1 MWASMRLPACAS
13 WATPSGSMP
22 RCGGATWAGS
32 SRCGARRTRRTQRA
46 GCTPR
51 VGVCRG
57 ETHRGMLKPIPSLR
71 MVRRT
76 VECEIAY
83 TVSRMR
89 VLEQLAGNPVGISI
103 RSLESGAVA
112 LMARHLPVPNFN
124 SVVGLRAGDER
135 EIEAL
140 TGWYRAEGVKV
151 RFEIV
156 PGYYDRAIGHEL
168 ARLGYY
174 QSAFHTSLV
183 CAPQLATP
191 AAAAG
196 IAIERVADAAGLDEF
211 LSTHAAGWQIVDEAG
226 FKANVRG
233 WLRQPGWS
241 LYLARCEGTP
251 AATAVLY
258 IADNLG
264 YCADAATHPAF
275 RGRGLQTAL
284 LHRRIADAS
293 AAGVDFVCSG
303 ADFLSQSH
311 RNMERAGMRVLFV
324 RSLWTEL

>member
-1 MWASMRLPACAS
+1 M
-13 WATPSGSMP
+13 
-22 RCGGATWAGS
+22 
-32 SRCGARRTRRTQRA
+32 
-46 GCTPR
+46 
-51 VGVCRG
+51 
-57 ETHRGMLKPIPSLR
+57 PIPSLR

-83 TVSRMR
+83 TASRMR
-89 VLEQLAGNPVGISI
+89 VLEQLPGNPVGITI
-103 RSLESGAVA
+103 RPLQSGAVA
-112 LMARHLPVPNFN
+112 LMARHLPVANFN
-124 SVVGLRAGDER
+124 GVVGLQAGGEQ

-140 TGWYRAEGVKV
+140 TGWYRAEGVKA

-156 PGYYDRAIGHEL
+156 PGYYDRALGREL

-174 QSAFHTSLV
+174 QSGFHTSLV
-183 CAPQLATP
+183 CEPQRD
-191 AAAAG
+191 AAAAPTG
-196 IAIERVADAAGLDEF
+196 IAIERIADAAGLDVF
-211 LSTHAAGWQIVDEAG
+211 LGTHAAGWQIADEAG

-233 WLRQPGWS
+233 WLGQPGWS
-241 LYLARCEGTP
+241 LYLARFDGAP
-251 AATAVLY
+251 AATAILY
-258 IADNLG
+258 VAENVG
-264 YCADAATHPAF
+264 YCADATTHPAF

-324 RSLWTEL
+324 RSLWTAL